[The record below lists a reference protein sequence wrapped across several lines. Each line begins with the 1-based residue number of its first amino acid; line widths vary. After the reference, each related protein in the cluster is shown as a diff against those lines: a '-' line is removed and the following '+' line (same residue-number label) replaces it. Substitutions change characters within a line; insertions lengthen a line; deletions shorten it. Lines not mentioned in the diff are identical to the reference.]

1 MTAPRV
7 NSPRRFVRVALALG
21 PMLAIHLALFAIPF
35 VEFTL
40 WSVLLM
46 LAVSRFIGLG
56 VTAGFHRCLTHGAF
70 RTSRWFRFLLVAAGC
85 AALQKGPLWWVAQ
98 HRLHHKHSDTDADP
112 HSPVTGNFFHA
123 HFGWLFT
130 TDPTLADARI
140 VRDLAKY
147 PELVWLERLWVV
159 PGVLLA
165 FACYAILGWTGL
177 IYGYCLTAVLVL
189 HVTFAVNSVA
199 RVRSPAVRHQRRQ
212 PEQRGAGHPR
222 VGRRVAQQPPPRAAL
237 RASRL
242 RVVRVRRN
250 LSVHPRAVEVRRGV
264 GREVTERGC
273 DDWQNRKGRA
283 GRKRRLIGPCD
294 SDPRPM
300 CRAQFAASNRWWA

>member
-1 MTAPRV
+1 M
-7 NSPRRFVRVALALG
+7 F
-21 PMLAIHLALFAIPF
+21 AIHLALFAIPF

-40 WSVLLM
+40 WSAVLM

-70 RTSRWFRFLLVAAGC
+70 KTSRWFRFLLVAAGC

-98 HRLHHKHSDTDADP
+98 HRLHHKHSDTDSDP

-147 PELVWLERLWVV
+147 PELVWLERLWVI

-165 FACYAILGWTGL
+165 LACYALLGWTGL

-199 RVRSPAVRHQRRQ
+199 HVF
-212 PEQRGAGHPR
+212 
-222 VGRRVAQQPPPRAAL
+222 GRRRFDTNDGSRNNAAL
-237 RASRL
+237 GILALGEGWHNNHHRAPHSARHGFAWYEYDETYLFIRVLSRFG
-242 RVVRVRRN
+242 VVWDVKVPPAELTRPLASP
-250 LSVHPRAVEVRRGV
+250 LSRG
-264 GREVTERGC
+264 
-273 DDWQNRKGRA
+273 
-283 GRKRRLIGPCD
+283 
-294 SDPRPM
+294 
-300 CRAQFAASNRWWA
+300 

>member
-199 RVRSPAVRHQRRQ
+199 HVF
-212 PEQRGAGHPR
+212 
-222 VGRRVAQQPPPRAAL
+222 GRRRFATNDGSRNNAAL
-237 RASRL
+237 GILALGEGWHNNHHRAPHSARHGFAWYEYDETYLFIRVLSRFG
-242 RVVRVRRN
+242 VVWDVK
-250 LSVHPRAVEVRRGV
+250 LPSADVMTGKTGKAARG
-264 GREVTERGC
+264 E
-273 DDWQNRKGRA
+273 N
-283 GRKRRLIGPCD
+283 
-294 SDPRPM
+294 
-300 CRAQFAASNRWWA
+300 AA